1 MQKIM
6 EVMYFTKESLAII
19 EPLKEGDMIY
29 LVRDGH
35 IYEWDNTVTET
46 TYEDLKHFKEVG
58 LKLVEIE
65 ELPIQLRVNNFMS
78 ENKERLIEIAAS
90 SKLESELESK
100 FLIARFVLDNL
111 YNLDL
116 FKKDIWTKVTE
127 DEDLKSLIDWLYQV
141 SPEHMRLL
149 LNDNYKDITNV
160 ETLKKLTEAWLL
172 VNLQQD
178 EINKRVEIL
187 LAIRNACES
196 IELPRNDLWK
206 NLFKDIFEANSRVVA
221 SCSAI
226 NSCINSKEKY

>member
-1 MQKIM
+1 MLISTIFN
-6 EVMYFTKESLAII
+6 ETNSYFIN

-46 TYEDLKHFKEVG
+46 TYKDLKHFKEVG

-78 ENKERLIEIAAS
+78 ENKERLIEISAS
-90 SKLESELESK
+90 SKLESELERK
-100 FLIARFVLDNL
+100 FLIDKFVLDNL

-116 FKKDIWTKVTE
+116 FKRDIWTKVTE
-127 DEDLKSLIDWLYQV
+127 DEDLKSLIDWLHKV
-141 SPEHMRLL
+141 SPEHVRLL

-160 ETLKKLTEAWLL
+160 KTLKKLTEAWLL

-187 LAIRNACES
+187 LAIKNACKS
-196 IELPRNDLWK
+196 YRT
-206 NLFKDIFEANSRVVA
+206 A
-221 SCSAI
+221 
-226 NSCINSKEKY
+226 

>member
-1 MQKIM
+1 MQKM
-6 EVMYFTKESLAII
+6 NFYSGWGEENEVDVII
-19 EPLKEGDMIY
+19 EPLKEGDKIY
-29 LVRDGH
+29 LVRDGN

-46 TYEDLKHFKEVG
+46 TSEDLKHFKEVG
-58 LKLVEIE
+58 FKLVEIE
-65 ELPIQLRVNNFMS
+65 ELPIQLKVNNFMS
-78 ENKERLIEIAAS
+78 ENKERLIEISAS
-90 SKLESELESK
+90 SKLESELERK
-100 FLIARFVLDNL
+100 FLIDRFVLENL

-116 FKKDIWTKVTE
+116 FKRDIWTKVTE
-127 DEDLKSLIDWLYQV
+127 DEDLTSLIDWLHKV

-196 IELPRNDLWK
+196 YRT
-206 NLFKDIFEANSRVVA
+206 A
-221 SCSAI
+221 
-226 NSCINSKEKY
+226 

>member
-1 MQKIM
+1 MQKMNFYRNLTRI
-6 EVMYFTKESLAII
+6 TLNCII

-46 TYEDLKHFKEVG
+46 STEDLEHFKEVG

-90 SKLESELESK
+90 SKLESELERK
-100 FLIARFVLDNL
+100 FLIDRFVLENL

-116 FKKDIWTKVTE
+116 FKRDIWTKVTE
-127 DEDLKSLIDWLYQV
+127 DQDLTSLIDWLYQV
-141 SPEHMRLL
+141 SPKFMRLL
-149 LNDNYKDITNV
+149 LNDNYKDIKNE

-187 LAIRNACES
+187 LAIKNACES
-196 IELPRNDLWK
+196 YRT
-206 NLFKDIFEANSRVVA
+206 A
-221 SCSAI
+221 
-226 NSCINSKEKY
+226 

>member
-1 MQKIM
+1 MIISTIFN
-6 EVMYFTKESLAII
+6 ETNSYFIN

-46 TYEDLKHFKEVG
+46 TYKDLKHFKEVG

-78 ENKERLIEIAAS
+78 ENKERLIEISAS
-90 SKLESELESK
+90 SKLESELERK
-100 FLIARFVLDNL
+100 FLIDKFVLDNL

-116 FKKDIWTKVTE
+116 FKRDIWTKVTE
-127 DEDLKSLIDWLYQV
+127 DEDLKSLIDWLHKV
-141 SPEHMRLL
+141 SPEHVRLL

-160 ETLKKLTEAWLL
+160 KTLKKLTEAWLL

-187 LAIRNACES
+187 LAIKNACKS
-196 IELPRNDLWK
+196 YRT
-206 NLFKDIFEANSRVVA
+206 A
-221 SCSAI
+221 
-226 NSCINSKEKY
+226 

>member
-1 MQKIM
+1 MQKMNFYRNLTRI
-6 EVMYFTKESLAII
+6 TLNCII

-46 TYEDLKHFKEVG
+46 TTEDLEHFKEVG
-58 LKLVEIE
+58 LKIE
-65 ELPIQLRVNNFMS
+65 VLPIQLRVNNFMS
-78 ENKERLIEIAAS
+78 EIKERLIEISVS
-90 SKLESELESK
+90 SKLESESESELERE
-100 FLIARFVLDNL
+100 FLIDRFVLDNL

-116 FKKDIWTKVTE
+116 FKNDIWTKVTE
-127 DEDLKSLIDWLYQV
+127 DEDLTSLIDWLYQV
-141 SPEHMRLL
+141 SPKFMRLL
-149 LNDNYKDITNV
+149 LNDNYKDIKNE

-196 IELPRNDLWK
+196 IKLPRN
-206 NLFKDIFEANSRVVA
+206 EAR
-221 SCSAI
+221 
-226 NSCINSKEKY
+226 

>member
-1 MQKIM
+1 MFNRI
-6 EVMYFTKESLAII
+6 FTTSWDYGIT
-19 EPLKEGDMIY
+19 EPLKKGDMIY

-35 IYEWDNTVTET
+35 IYEWDNTVTEIT
-46 TYEDLKHFKEVG
+46 DEDLIHFKEVG

-78 ENKERLIEIAAS
+78 ENKERLIEISVS
-90 SKLESELESK
+90 SKLESESELELERE
-100 FLIARFVLDNL
+100 FLIDRFVLDNL

-116 FKKDIWTKVTE
+116 FKNDIWTKVTE
-127 DEDLKSLIDWLYQV
+127 DEDLTSLIDWLYQV

-149 LNDNYKDITNV
+149 LNDNYKDITDV
-160 ETLKKLTEAWLL
+160 KILKKLTAAWLL

-196 IELPRNDLWK
+196 IKLPRN
-206 NLFKDIFEANSRVVA
+206 EAR
-221 SCSAI
+221 
-226 NSCINSKEKY
+226 